1 LTRSNSAVKPNFGV
15 QTPRIEWVPPGSPH
29 PDQEAAL
36 EFAEAADFTLQDWQN
51 HVFSSSLLEKRPGKW
66 ASFENGLVVP
76 RQNGKTELAV
86 ARMLA
91 GALVLDERLIIYT
104 AHLAKTSEEAFRR
117 IREKIAEVDW
127 IGREVKHVWRSN
139 GREVIEFRNGARILC
154 QTRTP
159 SSGRGFAKADCVFL
173 DEAMYLPASSIASIL
188 FILGRAKNPQLW
200 YMGSAPNQLTQPDSV
215 ALAAIRLRAL
225 EQNDPSLFYAEWSM
239 PYDHPDAVPVGV
251 LTDPEYLAGANP
263 AYGMGLSHE
272 TCENEYRA
280 ARADIKSFIIER
292 GGVGDWPAVD
302 AEDTVIDLDRWA
314 ELADPD
320 GAIQGAG
327 VFALDVS
334 PDRAWASIGV
344 AGKRADGS
352 YQVEVAE
359 HKRGTAWVVPWL
371 EQRRA
376 KVVFDGRG
384 PAGSMEPALV
394 AAGIEVEPVTTGE
407 HCRACGIFYDA
418 VAEGT
423 VRHLNDT
430 LLSAAL
436 AAAQRRQVGD
446 SWLWSRA
453 ATGADISPLVAV
465 TLALAA
471 AVGETPKSFVAVA
484 FA

>member
-1 LTRSNSAVKPNFGV
+1 M
-15 QTPRIEWVPPGSPH
+15 
-29 PDQEAAL
+29 
-36 EFAEAADFTLQDWQN
+36 
-51 HVFSSSLLEKRPGKW
+51 LEKRPRKW

-117 IREKIAEVDW
+117 IREKIEEVDW

-173 DEAMYLPASSIASIL
+173 DEAMFLPSASLASIL
-188 FILGRAKNPQLW
+188 FILGRADNPQLW

-215 ALAAIRLRAL
+215 ALAALRLRAL
-225 EQNDPSLFYAEWSM
+225 EQNDPSLYYAEWSM
-239 PYDHPDAVPVGV
+239 PYDHPDSVPLGE
-251 LTDPEYLAGANP
+251 LLDPVALAIANP
-263 AYGMGLSHE
+263 SYEMGLPHE
-272 TCENEYRA
+272 QCENEYRG
-280 ARADIKSFIIER
+280 ARSDIKAYIVER

-302 AEDTVIDLDRWA
+302 AEPTVIDLDRWA
-314 ELADPD
+314 ELADETGVIEGD
-320 GAIQGAG
+320 G
-327 VFALDVS
+327 VYALDVS

-344 AGKRADGS
+344 AGKRPDGNF
-352 YQVEVAE
+352 QVEVVE
-359 HKRGTAWVVPWL
+359 HNRGTAWIVPWL

-376 KVVFDGRG
+376 KVIFDGRA

-423 VRHLNDT
+423 VRHLNDS
-430 LLSAAL
+430 LLAAAL
-436 AAAQRRQVGD
+436 GAAQRRTVGD

-453 ATGADISPLVAV
+453 PTGADISPLVAV
-465 TLALAA
+465 TLALAGA
-471 AVGETPKSFVAVA
+471 IGATPNKFVAVA
-484 FA
+484 FG